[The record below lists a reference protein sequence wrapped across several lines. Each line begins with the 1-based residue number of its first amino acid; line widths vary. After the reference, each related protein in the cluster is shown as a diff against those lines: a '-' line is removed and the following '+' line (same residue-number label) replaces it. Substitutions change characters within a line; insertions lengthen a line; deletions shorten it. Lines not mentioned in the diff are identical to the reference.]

1 MENKIFKPTQFFTI
15 TYLITFICWIIAVFI
30 SYQPGGEALFI
41 FFLIPGM
48 MAPFFSALWMMY
60 RDNSQ
65 VVRNS
70 FKERLFNLR
79 LINLPVLLLSLLI
92 VPTAILIATW
102 ISIQTGGNP
111 AQFQF
116 AEGFSFSIGMVPS
129 LLVLILAASF
139 EELGWRG
146 YAIDSLHAG
155 RTYMKATVLFAIFW
169 ALWHVPLFFVNGTY
183 QNEIAL
189 ENIWYAVNFFVS
201 IIPMAFII
209 NWVYKLNRG
218 SITAAI
224 IFHFFINLSQEA
236 LNITQATK
244 CIETVVIA
252 VFAIIIV
259 LANKRIFCEKLQ
271 IKSEAS

>member
-1 MENKIFKPTQFFTI
+1 MENKIFKPKQFFTL
-15 TYLITFICWIIAVFI
+15 TYLITYIFWIIAAVT

-41 FFLIPGM
+41 IFLIPGM
-48 MAPFFSALWMMY
+48 MAPFFSALWMIN
-60 RDNSQ
+60 RDKTRI
-65 VVRNS
+65 VWNS
-70 FKERLFNLR
+70 FKERIFNLR
-79 LINLPVLLLSLLI
+79 LINLPAFLLSLLI

-102 ISIQTGGNP
+102 ISVLTGGDP

-116 AEGFSFSIGMVPS
+116 AEGFSFSIGMAPS

-146 YAIDSLHAG
+146 YAIDSLHIG
-155 RTYMKATVLFAIFW
+155 RTYLKATVLFAIFW

-189 ENIWYAVNFFVS
+189 ENVWYAVNFFAS
-201 IIPMAFII
+201 IIPMAFIV

-252 VFAIIIV
+252 MFAIIIV